1 VNIFLKGL
9 GIFVLA
15 VFMNL
20 SAYAAPSGQSYKFYF
35 YANDQTTVESLQ
47 AQLADR
53 GWQATVLESQKP
65 TAEKPAIYEVTLPI
79 AAAFSFE
86 IKAILELHSPHIVA
100 IPRTKQ

>member
-9 GIFVLA
+9 GLFVLA
-15 VFMNL
+15 TFMNL
-20 SAYAAPSGQSYKFYF
+20 SAYAEPPAQSYKFYF

-47 AQLADR
+47 TQLADR
-53 GWQATVLESQKP
+53 GWQATVLESQKT
-65 TAEKPAIYEVTLPI
+65 TADKPAVYEVSMPI

-86 IKAILELHSPHIVA
+86 VKAILELHSPHIVA